1 MPGRTLGR
9 QPPVKLA
16 GVAFGGLIR
25 GSRSRRAAGARAAC
39 ERLRACFRPKS
50 GIGSPGSFRGGMATG
65 TGPGLRGHHCPCQC
79 GGLPRAPSRSGSA
92 PTEVATSQNPATHR
106 VRSPHLL
113 RDHVHRTHTPPLGP
127 RPRGRGLLHPLSG
140 PGPGTRTS
148 LGSGFARGLRSLVC
162 REGQEDGAGVPG
174 TTPVWGDL
182 SLSPQAWMS
191 RHPRPQSRSPPAGL
205 TASATDG
212 GLTRRQQPPAWRRI

>member
-79 GGLPRAPSRSGSA
+79 GGLPRAPSRSSSA

-113 RDHVHRTHTPPLGP
+113 RDHVHRTHTPHWGLGLEGGASCTP
-127 RPRGRGLLHPLSG
+127 RQGQGRAPAPPWGLASRVVSGHLSAARARRTAPGFLGRPRYGVTCPSVLKPGCPG
-140 PGPGTRTS
+140 TPGPS
-148 LGSGFARGLRSLVC
+148 LGRLQRASQQA
-162 REGQEDGAGVPG
+162 
-174 TTPVWGDL
+174 
-182 SLSPQAWMS
+182 PQMA
-191 RHPRPQSRSPPAGL
+191 A
-205 TASATDG
+205 
-212 GLTRRQQPPAWRRI
+212 